1 MSLKSKQPA
10 APDAGIASPFQS
22 SAVTLSFLRIL
33 VRPFSPALALD
44 SWRFRSFASAHPEV
58 QALRGECEEPADDV
72 RALSALIHSL

>member
-1 MSLKSKQPA
+1 MSLKSKQPLHRRRDRVSVSIERRDSFVPAHSRA
-10 APDAGIASPFQS
+10 AF
-22 SAVTLSFLRIL
+22 F
-33 VRPFSPALALD
+33 PALALD